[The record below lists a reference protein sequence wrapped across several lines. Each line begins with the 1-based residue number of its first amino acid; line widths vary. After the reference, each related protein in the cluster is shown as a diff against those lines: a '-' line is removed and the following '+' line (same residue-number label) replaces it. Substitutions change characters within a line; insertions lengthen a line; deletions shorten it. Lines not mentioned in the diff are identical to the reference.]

1 MLRRDFTGAATRT
14 VLTAGVNNSVT
25 SLPVADASSYPSGNN
40 PFVVVVDRG
49 TPDEEK
55 ILVSYYNEKWEL
67 KEERFEGYSARII
80 QHEYDHIE
88 GILFTDLISSLKKQ
102 LIKKKLQNIM
112 DGKTRPDY
120 RMKFCSKKGR

>member
-25 SLPVADASSYPSGNN
+25 SLPVADTSTYPSGNN

-55 ILVSYYNEKWEL
+55 ILVSSKTSTTFDSCIRGYDNTSAVAHSSAAFVDHVLDALSIQDMNTTTYDNEVLMWM
-67 KEERFEGYSARII
+67 GV
-80 QHEYDHIE
+80 
-88 GILFTDLISSLKKQ
+88 
-102 LIKKKLQNIM
+102 
-112 DGKTRPDY
+112 
-120 RMKFCSKKGR
+120 